1 MGLTSALIRKLGAGI
16 ALCDDDI
23 RAIRSL
29 PIALRRLS
37 AGESI
42 VREGDGATS
51 CCLSVEGFMY
61 RSKNT
66 PDGRRQ
72 ILSVHIPGDMP
83 DLQSLHLRVM
93 DHDLIAMT
101 GCTAC
106 FVPHAARKPLQDNSR
121 TDRLIVPR
129 TSGRTNGSRIHP
141 PTRDSVSIATPRRAP
156 TGGLLCRGVRSLRH
170 VSRLRAGGRRHF
182 SWTALRLF
190 IPIVLAIKSASAA
203 ARGVMRTL

>member
-1 MGLTSALIRKLGAGI
+1 MDLTSALIRKLGAGI

-61 RSKNT
+61 RSKNP

-129 TSGRTNGSRIHP
+129 TSGTNQWQPNSSANERFGVD
-141 PTRDSVSIATPRRAP
+141 RDTSSGADRRA
-156 TGGLLCRGVRSLRH
+156 
-170 VSRLRAGGRRHF
+170 
-182 SWTALRLF
+182 ALPGC
-190 IPIVLAIKSASAA
+190 PIS
-203 ARGVMRTL
+203 TPC